1 MSKLLKSKFVF
12 GVLIVVFALS
22 VGVLSADAAYMHSV
36 TLKQGSTG
44 AQVISLQT
52 ALGIT
57 ADGKFGPMTKQAVV
71 DFQSANGLVADGVVG
86 PMTGGVLAGGS
97 ATVPA
102 TGSLCPNG
110 KTLASNCTEAPA
122 STATGTLCPNGN
134 LLANNCAAAD
144 GSSSALEGSNLAGGA
159 GSITISALSTYGD
172 EQVGENEEDAKV
184 LAFEVEADNDSDVEI
199 TSVKVEL
206 NQQDTTNS
214 EDLNDYMSSV
224 SVWMNSDKVGEA
236 DEEDF
241 SETTGHVW
249 SKTISLDGAIVR
261 AGETEKFYLAIT
273 SLSNLDSGDINDDD
287 WQIGVSSVRFLDAEG
302 VTSTESLT
310 LDIDDNVIDDTLEE
324 EFDFASFATAS
335 DVELKAALNDDDDE
349 INEGHVINV
358 ETGATETDNV
368 ELLSFTLKAEGSDIN
383 VAEIP
388 VIFTAIDVAAGA
400 LDESTVFTSASLFW
414 NDEEVS
420 TKSVPA
426 GGIVTFD
433 ELDIDIA
440 EDDTEEFLITVNLN
454 DLTGDLDPG
463 DQVKVELDG
472 TRVDLIDAE
481 DESGEDLAGADLTG
495 TALGE
500 YSSTYDSGI
509 MLDFVSVSK
518 EKTHTLDPTIDDEDQ
533 GTFKITFDVTAFDA
547 DMFID
552 FATEDDG
559 DANTAADD
567 AGEGVDFEVYEDS
580 ANGTAA
586 DASYEVLNKIL
597 ESSSVDTED
606 TATSFAIDEDAT
618 RRFTLTVV
626 LEPDTTG
633 TADSNGTFEL
643 RLDSVN
649 WGTVGDGT
657 DANFYDFNLDEYKT
671 GGLFLVENDV

>member
-1 MSKLLKSKFVF
+1 M
-12 GVLIVVFALS
+12 
-22 VGVLSADAAYMHSV
+22 
-36 TLKQGSTG
+36 
-44 AQVISLQT
+44 
-52 ALGIT
+52 
-57 ADGKFGPMTKQAVV
+57 
-71 DFQSANGLVADGVVG
+71 
-86 PMTGGVLAGGS
+86 
-97 ATVPA
+97 
-102 TGSLCPNG
+102 
-110 KTLASNCTEAPA
+110 
-122 STATGTLCPNGN
+122 
-134 LLANNCAAAD
+134 
-144 GSSSALEGSNLAGGA
+144 
-159 GSITISALSTYGD
+159 
-172 EQVGENEEDAKV
+172 
-184 LAFEVEADNDSDVEI
+184 
-199 TSVKVEL
+199 
-206 NQQDTTNS
+206 
-214 EDLNDYMSSV
+214 
-224 SVWMNSDKVGEA
+224 
-236 DEEDF
+236 
-241 SETTGHVW
+241 
-249 SKTISLDGAIVR
+249 
-261 AGETEKFYLAIT
+261 
-273 SLSNLDSGDINDDD
+273 
-287 WQIGVSSVRFLDAEG
+287 
-302 VTSTESLT
+302 
-310 LDIDDNVIDDTLEE
+310 
-324 EFDFASFATAS
+324 
-335 DVELKAALNDDDDE
+335 
-349 INEGHVINV
+349 
-358 ETGATETDNV
+358 
-368 ELLSFTLKAEGSDIN
+368 
-383 VAEIP
+383 
-388 VIFTAIDVAAGA
+388 AAGA